1 MTISLLAFAGLAL
14 LALGFVIYPMVR
26 KHGAVAEEPDAE
38 DQHRRTHRE
47 WYQQRVAEIEL
58 ESQDPEA
65 RVALQQELAAAVLA
79 ETDAI
84 DNTNGASNQ
93 PVAAPS
99 KFSLGTLALG

>member
-26 KHGAVAEEPDAE
+26 KHVAVAEEPDVE

-93 PVAAPS
+93 PVAALLNFRS
-99 KFSLGTLALG
+99 ATLALG